1 MTLFLA
7 LYLVVLAFFI
17 VLVSISSPEHA
28 KSNAVMDSLTSTFTS
43 VSPPTTLPTT
53 FAADEGNVIA
63 VREFQRTISEM
74 FATRLRVVRVEE
86 VQPGRLMRFS
96 LPAEALFRNGQAVVR
111 ENRLPLLDRI
121 VAALSSRP
129 PGLRYD
135 MEFTVGRAP
144 APDGRPS
151 PGPTAEIDR
160 AGAFARQMLARGAPP
175 DSISV
180 AVGPGDPER
189 VSISFYVRPIDESA
203 VPFGETG
210 GT

>member
-1 MTLFLA
+1 MTLFLS

-17 VLVSISSPEHA
+17 VLVSISSPERV

-43 VSPPTTLPTT
+43 ILPPTTLPTT

-63 VREFQRTISEM
+63 IREFQHTLSEM
-74 FATRLRVVRVEE
+74 FATRLRVARVEE
-86 VQPGRLMRFS
+86 VRPGRLMRFS
-96 LPAEALFRNGQAVVR
+96 LPLEALFRDGQAVVR
-111 ENRLPLLDRI
+111 ENRFPLLDRI

-135 MEFTVGRAP
+135 MEFTVGRSSA
-144 APDGRPS
+144 GL
-151 PGPTAEIDR
+151 TAEIER

-189 VSISFYVRPIDESA
+189 ASITFYVRSIGESA

-210 GT
+210 GTRPKDM